1 MSEDPSRTDRP
12 AFGAAGTAASAA
24 RSVRQER
31 VAAVLEGWE
40 AVGRWAVF
48 TGGIVQAGLL
58 LVARIWLSQA
68 VFVHQIMA
76 MMRATGFSEAPSVGS
91 TLIQSVAPLLL
102 ASGLATRPVALL
114 LLFGVGRDVSE
125 AHLAGPHAVLLV
137 WLLIGLY
144 NDPTEWPWTYVGIIC
159 AHGMFA
165 VAQAGRSLGI
175 DNLLA
180 KRLIPGLPYDGALAR
195 AISVA
200 T

>member
-12 AFGAAGTAASAA
+12 ALGAAETAASAA

-48 TGGIVQAGLL
+48 TGGVVQAGLL

-125 AHLAGPHAVLLV
+125 AAIAAREITIMADKSLPYEVLKKVMATCTDADYGKISLAVLQKEKPVTLSRA
-137 WLLIGLY
+137 
-144 NDPTEWPWTYVGIIC
+144 PT
-159 AHGMFA
+159 A
-165 VAQAGRSLGI
+165 
-175 DNLLA
+175 
-180 KRLIPGLPYDGALAR
+180 
-195 AISVA
+195 
-200 T
+200 